1 MLRSLLTTLCATS
14 ILTAAGGAL
23 AEPMFN
29 RIASFPV
36 ASNLPED
43 MDASTVTSSEI
54 ITASED
60 GNTLVY
66 SDSPAG
72 GIGFIDISTAN
83 APAPLGFLS
92 LSGEPTAVAASAAN
106 VLVGVNTSESYTNP
120 SGRLAVVSM
129 AERTETASC
138 DLPGQPDSVAV
149 SPDGTFAAVAIE
161 NERDEDLDD
170 GKIPQLPAGTL
181 VVLPLSDGAPDCAT
195 MKTVDM
201 TGLAEIAPSDPEPEF
216 VDFNAANE
224 IVVSLQ
230 ENNHFA
236 IVDAASGE
244 ITNHFSAGAVDLEGI
259 DTEEDGI
266 LSFTDSQKGRK
277 REPDAVQWIDEN
289 RFVSAN
295 EGDYEGGSRSFT
307 IWNKDGSVLYES
319 GNAFEYEIIRAGHYP
334 EGRSDAKGVE
344 PEGLEAAEFNGEKL
358 VFVLSERG
366 SAVGVY
372 RIGEGDPEFLQLLA
386 SGIGPEGTV
395 AIPSRNLLITSNE
408 EDLVEDGG
416 ARSHVMIYERADQ
429 EPAYP
434 QIVSADQDGTPIG
447 WGALSGLAADP
458 GDANTLYAVSDSFY
472 SGQPR
477 IFTIDVS
484 SKPAKITSAIDIT
497 RDGAAAEKLDLEGIT
512 PDGNGGFWLAS
523 EGNSEKELPH
533 QILHVDGNGAVQE
546 TVVFPETLLEG
557 ETRFGAEGIAMDG
570 NKLWIAIQ
578 RPWENDPEGMTKIV
592 SYKPASKEWG
602 AVSYPL
608 ETPETGWVGLS
619 EITVDG
625 DSLYLIERDN
635 QIGANA
641 KIKQLTRVAKS
652 GLQPAEL
659 GGDLPT
665 VTKEI
670 VHDFIPDLEALNG
683 FVVDKIEGFTI
694 ASDGTA
700 YAVTDNDG
708 VDDSS
713 GETLFF
719 EVPLDAAGQREASA
733 SESAGTSQN

>member
-1 MLRSLLTTLCATS
+1 
-14 ILTAAGGAL
+14 
-23 AEPMFN
+23 MFN

-36 ASNLPED
+36 AQNLPAD
-43 MDASTVTSSEI
+43 MDPMTETSSEI
-54 ITASED
+54 ITAAKG

-72 GIGFIDISTAN
+72 GIGFVDISDAH

-92 LSGEPTAVAASAAN
+92 LKGEPTSVAAVEGN
-106 VLVGVNTSESYTNP
+106 VLVGVNTSESFTNP
-120 SGRLAVVSM
+120 SGRLAIVSLSD
-129 AERTETASC
+129 RTETASC

-161 NERDEDLDD
+161 NERDEDLND
-170 GKIPQLPAGTL
+170 GALPQLPAGSL
-181 VVLPLSDGAPDCAT
+181 VVLSLANGAADCAT

-201 TGLAEIAPSDPEPEF
+201 TGLSEIAPSDPEPEF

-236 IVDAASGE
+236 IVDAASGK
-244 ITNHFSAGAVDLEGI
+244 ITNDFSAGTVDLEGI
-259 DTEEDGI
+259 DAKDDKT
-266 LSFTDSQKGRK
+266 LSFTDSQEGRE

-289 RFVSAN
+289 RFASAN

-307 IWNKDGSVLYES
+307 IWNKDGTVEYEA
-319 GNAFEYEIIRAGHYP
+319 GNAFEYALIRAGHYP
-334 EGRSDAKGVE
+334 DKRSDAKGVE
-344 PEGLEAAEFNGEKL
+344 PEGLEAAEFGDEEL
-358 VFVLSERG
+358 LFVLSERG

-372 RIGEGDPEFLQLLA
+372 RIGEGDPELLQVLP
-386 SGIGPEGTV
+386 SGIAPEGAV
-395 AIPSRNLLITSNE
+395 AIPSRNLFVTSNE
-408 EDLVEDGG
+408 ADLAEDGG

-434 QIVSADQDGTPIG
+434 QIVSEDQDGTPLG

-458 GDANTLYAVSDSFY
+458 DNANTLYVVSDSFY
-472 SGQPR
+472 AGQPR
-477 IFTIDVS
+477 IFTINAS
-484 SKPAKITSAIDIT
+484 QTPAKITGAMDIT
-497 RDGAAAEKLDLEGIT
+497 RDGSPAEKLDLEGIT
-512 PDGNGGFWLAS
+512 PDGDGGFWLAS
-523 EGNSEKELPH
+523 EGNPDKDVPH
-533 QILHVDGNGAVQE
+533 QILHVGADGAIAE
-546 TVVFPETLLEG
+546 TVAFPDDLLEG
-557 ETRFGAEGIAMDG
+557 ATRFGAEGIAMDG
-570 NKLWIAIQ
+570 DTLWIAIQ
-578 RPWENDPEGMTKIV
+578 RPWENDPKGKTKIV

-602 AVSYPL
+602 AVYYPL
-608 ETPETGWVGLS
+608 ETPESGWVGLS
-619 EITVDG
+619 EITADG

-635 QIGANA
+635 QIGSNA

-652 GLQPAEL
+652 DVQPAEL

-665 VTKEI
+665 VTKEV
-670 VHDFIPDLEALNG
+670 VHDFIPDLEAPNG

-708 VDDSS
+708 LDDSS

-719 EVPLDAAGQREASA
+719 EVPMNGSSKGDAK
-733 SESAGTSQN
+733 TSQDSTASSQN